1 MGKFFRE
8 LFDDENTINEKSVIG
23 FLSFV
28 VMVVF
33 ASVDIVTGYFG
44 QDLVINDFIFNAF
57 LFLCLGAFGFGSVD
71 KFINNKK
78 EMVALKS
85 SILFLLISTVAF
97 AQDITI
103 GSIKNNI
110 EMGPLAGNRD
120 LAFGVKN
127 ILEEV
132 LQEKT

>member
-33 ASVDIVTGYFG
+33 ASVDIITGYFG

-78 EMVALKS
+78 EDGS
-85 SILFLLISTVAF
+85 S
-97 AQDITI
+97 
-103 GSIKNNI
+103 
-110 EMGPLAGNRD
+110 
-120 LAFGVKN
+120 
-127 ILEEV
+127 EE
-132 LQEKT
+132 